1 MNYCIYLK
9 KKKNKPFCK
18 ILNKEI
24 AFSQCRECVNKEY
37 KKGTE
42 NLKNSAKHYYKKAIL
57 HNKSAKSSNN
67 HQINKKS
74 GLKEKS
80 PLKSGRLKNKSN
92 KLAKLERNRFSVFT
106 DGKQC
111 FVCKSTY
118 QLTWNEIFRGRNRL
132 KSMKYGFCL
141 RMCLKCHSEK
151 QENIEFNDFWHRQ
164 AQLYFEKNIGSREDF
179 LAEFRRNYLK

>member
-1 MNYCIYLK
+1 MNYCIYLRK
-9 KKKNKPFCK
+9 RKNKPYCK
-18 ILNKEI
+18 LRNEEI
-24 AFSQCRECVNKEY
+24 TLSQCRECNNKQY
-37 KKGTE
+37 K
-42 NLKNSAKHYYKKAIL
+42 
-57 HNKSAKSSNN
+57 NKSLQKSAELCKSNN

-74 GLKEKS
+74 GLNKKS
-80 PLKSGRLKNKSN
+80 PLNSGKMKNKSN
-92 KLAKLERNRFSVFT
+92 KLAKLERKRFSVFT
-106 DGKQC
+106 DDKQC

-164 AQLYFEKNIGSREDF
+164 AQLYFENHIGSRNDF
-179 LAEFRRNYLK
+179 INEFRRNYIIEKEEKDN